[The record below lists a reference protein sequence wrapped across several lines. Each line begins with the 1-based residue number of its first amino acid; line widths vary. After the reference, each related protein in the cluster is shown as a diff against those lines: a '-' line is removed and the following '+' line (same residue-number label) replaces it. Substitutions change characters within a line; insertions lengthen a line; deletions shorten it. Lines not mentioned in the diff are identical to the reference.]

1 MKDEGCT
8 TCKIALV
15 AYFKAKEAARRKTKK
30 KNREAA
36 ARSRQ
41 KRKEKFAK
49 IEAEHEALTRQQK
62 NQEAFLNQLAQDKF
76 QLWQLIKKK
85 THERNSRREVM
96 AHNLAKELVKCPK
109 DILNHLEQE
118 IATSITTDTHPNNT
132 Y

>member
-1 MKDEGCT
+1 MKDGECT

-15 AYFKAKEAARRKTKK
+15 AYFKAKEATRRKTKK
-30 KNREAA
+30 KKREAA

-62 NQEAFLNQLAQDKF
+62 SQEAFLNQLAQDKF

-85 THERNSRREVM
+85 THERNSRREMM

>member
-1 MKDEGCT
+1 MLWTHRDPSTLIPYLWINIE
-8 TCKIALV
+8 LSV
-15 AYFKAKEAARRKTKK
+15 HTK
-30 KNREAA
+30 
-36 ARSRQ
+36 
-41 KRKEKFAK
+41 KFAK

-62 NQEAFLNQLAQDKF
+62 SQEAFLNQLAQDKF

-85 THERNSRREVM
+85 THERNSRREMM

>member
-1 MKDEGCT
+1 MNDEGCT
-8 TCKIALV
+8 TCKSALV
-15 AYFKAKEAARRKTKK
+15 AYFKAKETARRKTKK

-62 NQEAFLNQLAQDKF
+62 NQESFLNQLAQDKL
-76 QLWQLIKKK
+76 QLRQLIKKK

-109 DILNHLEQE
+109 DILNHLQQE
-118 IATSITTDTHPNNT
+118 IAASITTDTHPNNT

>member
-1 MKDEGCT
+1 MT
-8 TCKIALV
+8 
-15 AYFKAKEAARRKTKK
+15 YFKAKEAARGKTKK

-41 KRKEKFAK
+41 KKKEKFAK
-49 IEAEHEALTRQQK
+49 IEAEHEALTWQQK
-62 NQEAFLNQLAQDKF
+62 NQEAFLNQLAQEKF

-96 AHNLAKELVKCPK
+96 AHNVAKELVKCPK

-118 IATSITTDTHPNNT
+118 IATSISTDTHPNNT

>member
-1 MKDEGCT
+1 MKDGECT

-15 AYFKAKEAARRKTKK
+15 AYFKAKETARRKTKK